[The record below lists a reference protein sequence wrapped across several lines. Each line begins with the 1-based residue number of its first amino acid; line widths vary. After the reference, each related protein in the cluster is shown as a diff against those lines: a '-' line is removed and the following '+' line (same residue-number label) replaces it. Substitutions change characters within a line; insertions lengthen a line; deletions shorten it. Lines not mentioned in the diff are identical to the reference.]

1 MDLAT
6 SFIWRRNVTQ
16 TISTQSENIARN
28 PYIINFN
35 RAQKNI
41 FGNTVITNW
50 LMPAELAEIRHAETS
65 N

>member
-1 MDLAT
+1 VDLAT

-35 RAQKNI
+35 RKQKI
-41 FGNTVITNW
+41 FSAT
-50 LMPAELAEIRHAETS
+50 R
-65 N
+65 